1 VSDDRPKHEVTTEP
15 PPHPHETTPAPLAVP
30 APPAVP
36 GHLTEVSE
44 LRDEVRKARH
54 ATQQL
59 LDAFKTLRREVTDR
73 ASSNLHAMAELQAA
87 CQDLDERLEQ
97 IDGRVADLQA
107 KI

>member
-1 VSDDRPKHEVTTEP
+1 VSDRPKNEVTTEP
-15 PPHPHETTPAPLAVP
+15 PPHPHPAPPEPLVVP

-36 GHLTEVSE
+36 GHLTEISE
-44 LRDEVRKARH
+44 LRDEVRKARR

-73 ASSNLHAMAELQAA
+73 ASSSLHGMAELQAA
-87 CQDLDERLEQ
+87 CQDLDDRLEQ
-97 IDGRVADLQA
+97 IDGRVAQLQA